1 MFKAAFPWAKVAE
14 ENAERDYI
22 KVLPST
28 AHDEVAGN
36 VWVNER
42 HGTFNL
48 PITQHAILT
57 KQSHQISGRVWHIS
71 VDCSSSGRD
80 SHTSNH

>member
-22 KVLPST
+22 KELPST

-36 VWVNER
+36 VWVNEH
-42 HGTFNL
+42 HGMSTPPIAGTYGANKRKPSNL
-48 PITQHAILT
+48 PMNTALPL
-57 KQSHQISGRVWHIS
+57 GL
-71 VDCSSSGRD
+71 
-80 SHTSNH
+80 